1 MDGRAERMVEGSE
14 GQYGVGTRQGGIL
27 PGGRVLSADS
37 GILRQTILTLVISGC
52 GAVLATLCG
61 LPAAALIGSTV
72 AVSGASFCRVPT
84 HVPVW
89 LRNMAF
95 GAIGCSLGAG
105 ITGNFFSL
113 IRQWPLSL
121 SGLVFGMLGI
131 LLVSSWL
138 LHRFFNLSKETALL
152 SSSPG
157 ALSYSLALAADGV
170 GDARAV
176 VVIQSL
182 RLMFITAGLPLI
194 IDVMDVEHGL
204 HPVAGS
210 LSLSTTTTIILFVV
224 ALVFGYFMARW
235 KVPAPYLMG
244 GVVVSGLAH
253 FLGLVQGRPQL
264 LFMLA
269 GFVVTGAVVGSRFT
283 RIPLGDVRRLLGGA
297 VTVMA
302 VGSLIAGLFAAV
314 VATVLHLPFGQ
325 VWVSYAPGGVEA
337 MAAMAL
343 SLGYDSAF
351 VATHHIFR
359 ILLLFTVLPFL
370 LQYIG
375 KNK

>member
-1 MDGRAERMVEGSE
+1 MVKG
-14 GQYGVGTRQGGIL
+14 
-27 PGGRVLSADS
+27 DS
-37 GILRQTILTLVISGC
+37 GQCGARLKINRIIQNGDPRLLDSHLVWKTLLTLIVGIS
-52 GAVLATLCG
+52 GAVLATAGG

-72 AVSGASFCRVPT
+72 AVSTASFVRIPT
-84 HVPVW
+84 YVPVW

-95 GAIGCSLGAG
+95 GSIGCSLGAG
-105 ITGNFFSL
+105 ISENFFTL
-113 IRQWPLSL
+113 ARQWPLSL
-121 SGLVFGMLGI
+121 TGLVMGMLGI
-131 LLVSSWL
+131 LVVSSWL

-157 ALSYSLALAADGV
+157 ALSYSLAIAANGV
-170 GDARAV
+170 GDVRAI
-176 VVIQSL
+176 VVIQSI
-182 RLMFITAGLPLI
+182 RLLFITAGLPLI
-194 IDVMDVEHGL
+194 IDLMDVEHGT
-204 HPVAGS
+204 HPATGG
-210 LSLSTTTTIILFVV
+210 LSLSTSATIILFAVGIMMGG
-224 ALVFGYFMARW
+224 LLSRLR
-235 KVPAPYLMG
+235 VPAPYLMG

-253 FLGLVQGRPQL
+253 FLGLVHGRPQI

-283 RIPLGDVRRLLGGA
+283 RIPLGDIRRLLGGA

-314 VATVLHLPFGQ
+314 VSGMLHLPFGQ

-343 SLGYDSAF
+343 SLGYDSGF

-359 ILLLFTVLPFL
+359 IVLLFMVLPFL
-370 LQYIG
+370 LQYVG